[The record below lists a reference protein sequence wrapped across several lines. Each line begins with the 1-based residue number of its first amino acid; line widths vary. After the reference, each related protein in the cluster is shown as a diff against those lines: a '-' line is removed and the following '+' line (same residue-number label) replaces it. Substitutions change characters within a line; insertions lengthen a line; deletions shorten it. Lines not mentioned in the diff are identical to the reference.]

1 MNLVVIY
8 IIFCIVI
15 LLIICGTIVIGV
27 VSKKENEKAKKRYG
41 DNYIIHLNNVM
52 QIHQNLCSTAQ
63 YYIQNDYIVDITPKL
78 NVYNRNISKNL
89 YQLERFFGL
98 FLSLKKRSEWDGILD
113 QAYIYLE
120 RCREEQNRFSQ
131 ELAYCEQE
139 EQRYKKAFTKYAPK
153 PDLDKENTV
162 SGLFRG
168 CNDYESLHKR
178 YKELMRIYHS
188 DNQNGDDTMAGMI
201 NAEYERLKKQYC
213 M

>member
-1 MNLVVIY
+1 MAV
-8 IIFCIVI
+8 F
-15 LLIICGTIVIGV
+15 GV
-27 VSKKENEKAKKRYG
+27 AFMGAASKKENEKEKKRYG

-52 QIHQNLCSTAQ
+52 KIHQNLCSTAQ

-78 NVYNRNISKNL
+78 NVYNKNILKNL
-89 YQLERFFGL
+89 YQSDRIFNS

-113 QAYIYLE
+113 QAYMILD

-139 EQRYKKAFTKYAPK
+139 EQRYKKAFAKYASN
-153 PDLDKENTV
+153 PDMDKGNTV
-162 SGLFRG
+162 SGLFSG

-201 NAEYERLKKQYC
+201 NAEYERLKKQYAI
-213 M
+213 